1 MAGLRK
7 RSGVFYAVIRVNGKQ
22 KELSTGVPVEQKGR
36 KAKDLK
42 AEAEQKAALLERR
55 AKGEISHSAAL
66 DALRSV
72 EKINGG
78 GGDMPTVREYL
89 TNYRGQA
96 KASTEKNRQRAIK
109 YFLEYLG
116 KGADVRLDALSRQTV
131 IDFLPWALERVAV
144 GTVKLYRA
152 MLATAFNAAVD
163 DELIPRSP
171 MPRIVK
177 MERMAETVNPEIKRD
192 VVKRQPFSPDELSRI
207 FHTFPQPWA
216 DMALASFAL
225 GGLRLGEVCCLRW
238 ENVDLKRDV
247 VTVET
252 TKTEKTLE
260 QALPP
265 LLKARLMARREM
277 VEEAEPY
284 IFPNMARRYQRED
297 SSISSEFSALLRA
310 AGIVRA
316 MPETS
321 LKGNRKKVSP
331 LSFHSLRHSFCTL
344 GRCDSGVV
352 PDVMRSIVGHNSEQI
367 ERGYTT
373 ANLEHKR
380 AAVDAVMACI
390 PSPPVAE

>member
-1 MAGLRK
+1 MASIKIRGRMY
-7 RSGVFYAVIRVNGKQ
+7 SAIFRVNGKQ
-22 KELSTGVPVEQKGR
+22 VERTTGVPVEQKGR
-36 KAKDLK
+36 KAKDLR
-42 AEAEQKAALLERR
+42 AEAEQKAAIMEKR
-55 AKGEISHSAAL
+55 ARGEIHHSAAL

-89 TNYRGQA
+89 ANYRGQA

-116 KGADVRLDALSRQTV
+116 KGADVRLDALSRKTV
-131 IDFLPWALERVAV
+131 QGFLPWVLERVAV

-171 MPRIVK
+171 MPRIMK
-177 MERMAETVNPEIKRD
+177 IENINPEIKRD
-192 VVKRQPFSPDELSRI
+192 VVKRQPFTPDELSRI
-207 FHTFPQPWA
+207 FYTFPQPWA

-238 ENVDLKRDV
+238 ENVDFKRDV

-252 TKTEKTLE
+252 TKTDTTLE
-260 QALPP
+260 QVLPP
-265 LLKARLMARREM
+265 LLKARLLARREI

-284 IFPNMARRYQRED
+284 MFPDMARRYQRED

-316 MPETS
+316 MPETT
-321 LKGNRKKVSP
+321 LKGNRKKVNP

-352 PDVMRSIVGHNSEQI
+352 PDIMRSIVGHNSELI

-373 ANLEHKR
+373 ANIEHKR
-380 AAVDAVMACI
+380 AAVHSIMATI
-390 PSPPVAE
+390 PAAPAE

>member
-22 KELSTGVPVEQKGR
+22 KELSTGVPVEQK
-36 KAKDLK
+36 
-42 AEAEQKAALLERR
+42 AALLERR

-72 EKINGG
+72 ERINGG

-89 TNYRGQA
+89 THYRGQA

-192 VVKRQPFSPDELSRI
+192 VVKRQPFTPDELSRI

-247 VTVET
+247 VTVTVET

-260 QALPP
+260 QALSP

-352 PDVMRSIVGHNSEQI
+352 PDVMRSIVGHNSEQV

-390 PSPPVAE
+390 PSSPVAE

>member
-1 MAGLRK
+1 MASIKIRGRMY
-7 RSGVFYAVIRVNGKQ
+7 SAIFRVNGKQ
-22 KELSTGVPVEQKGR
+22 VERTTGVPVEQKGR
-36 KAKDLK
+36 KAKDLR
-42 AEAEQKAALLERR
+42 AEAEQKAAIMEKR
-55 AKGEISHSAAL
+55 ARGEIHHSAAL

-116 KGADVRLDALSRQTV
+116 KGADVRLDALSRKTV
-131 IDFLPWALERVAV
+131 QGFLPWVLERVAV

-171 MPRIVK
+171 MPRIMK
-177 MERMAETVNPEIKRD
+177 IENINPEIKRD
-192 VVKRQPFSPDELSRI
+192 VVKRQPFTPDELSRI
-207 FHTFPQPWA
+207 FYTFPQPWD

-238 ENVDLKRDV
+238 ENVDFKRDV

-252 TKTEKTLE
+252 TKTDTTLE
-260 QALPP
+260 QVLPP
-265 LLKARLMARREM
+265 LLKARLLARREI

-284 IFPNMARRYQRED
+284 IFPDMARRYQRED

-316 MPETS
+316 MPETT
-321 LKGNRKKVSP
+321 LKGNRKKVNP

-352 PDVMRSIVGHNSEQI
+352 PDIMRSIVGHNSELI

-373 ANLEHKR
+373 ANIEHKR
-380 AAVDAVMACI
+380 AAVHSIMATI
-390 PSPPVAE
+390 PAAPAE

>member
-1 MAGLRK
+1 MYSAI
-7 RSGVFYAVIRVNGKQ
+7 FRVNGKQ
-22 KELSTGVPVEQKGR
+22 VERTTGVPVEQKGR
-36 KAKDLK
+36 KAKDLR
-42 AEAEQKAALLERR
+42 AEAEQKAAIMEKR
-55 AKGEISHSAAL
+55 ARGEIHHSAAL

-116 KGADVRLDALSRQTV
+116 KGADVRLDALSRKTV
-131 IDFLPWALERVAV
+131 QGFLPWVLERVAV

-171 MPRIVK
+171 MPRIMK
-177 MERMAETVNPEIKRD
+177 IENINPEIKRD
-192 VVKRQPFSPDELSRI
+192 VVKRQPFTPDELSRI
-207 FHTFPQPWA
+207 FYTFPQPWD

-238 ENVDLKRDV
+238 ENVDFKRDV

-252 TKTEKTLE
+252 TKTDTTLE
-260 QALPP
+260 QVLPP

-316 MPETS
+316 MPETT
-321 LKGNRKKVSP
+321 LKGNRKKVNP

-352 PDVMRSIVGHNSEQI
+352 PDIMRSIVGHNSELI

-373 ANLEHKR
+373 ANIEHKR
-380 AAVDAVMACI
+380 AAVHSIMATI
-390 PSPPVAE
+390 PAAPAE

>member
-1 MAGLRK
+1 MASVRK
-7 RSGVFYAVIRVNGKQ
+7 RGGIFYAVFRVNGKQ
-22 KELSTGVPVEQKGR
+22 SELSTGVPVKQDGR
-36 KAKDLK
+36 KAKDLR

-55 AKGEISHSAAL
+55 AKGELSHSAAL

-131 IDFLPWALERVAV
+131 ADFLPWALERVAV

-177 MERMAETVNPEIKRD
+177 MERMAETVNPAI
-192 VVKRQPFSPDELSRI
+192 
-207 FHTFPQPWA
+207 
-216 DMALASFAL
+216 
-225 GGLRLGEVCCLRW
+225 
-238 ENVDLKRDV
+238 KRDV

-310 AGIVRA
+310 SGIVRA
-316 MPETS
+316 MPETA
-321 LKGNRKKVSP
+321 LKGNRKKVNP

-352 PDVMRSIVGHNSEQI
+352 PDVMRSIVGHNSEQV

>member
-1 MAGLRK
+1 MYSAI
-7 RSGVFYAVIRVNGKQ
+7 FRVNGKQ
-22 KELSTGVPVEQKGR
+22 VERTTGVPVEQKGR
-36 KAKDLK
+36 KAKDLR
-42 AEAEQKAALLERR
+42 AEAEQKAAIMEKR
-55 AKGEISHSAAL
+55 ARGEIHHSAAL

-116 KGADVRLDALSRQTV
+116 KGADVRLDALSRKTV
-131 IDFLPWALERVAV
+131 QGFLPWVLERVAV

-171 MPRIVK
+171 MPRIMK
-177 MERMAETVNPEIKRD
+177 IENINPEIKRD
-192 VVKRQPFSPDELSRI
+192 VVKRQPFTPDELSRI
-207 FHTFPQPWA
+207 FYTFPQPWT

-238 ENVDLKRDV
+238 ENVDFKRDV

-252 TKTEKTLE
+252 TKTDTTLE
-260 QALPP
+260 QVLPP

-284 IFPNMARRYQRED
+284 IFPDMARRYQRED

-316 MPETS
+316 MPETT
-321 LKGNRKKVSP
+321 LKGNRKKVNP

-352 PDVMRSIVGHNSEQI
+352 PDVMRSIVGHNSELI

-373 ANLEHKR
+373 ANIEHKR
-380 AAVDAVMACI
+380 AAVHSIMATI
-390 PSPPVAE
+390 PAAPAE

>member
-1 MAGLRK
+1 MYSAI
-7 RSGVFYAVIRVNGKQ
+7 FRVNGKQ
-22 KELSTGVPVEQKGR
+22 VERTTGVPVEQKGR
-36 KAKDLK
+36 KAKDLR
-42 AEAEQKAALLERR
+42 AEAEQKAAIMEKR
-55 AKGEISHSAAL
+55 ARGEIHHSAAL

-116 KGADVRLDALSRQTV
+116 KGADVRLDALSRKTV
-131 IDFLPWALERVAV
+131 QGFLPWVLERVAV

-171 MPRIVK
+171 MPRIMK
-177 MERMAETVNPEIKRD
+177 IENINPEIKRD
-192 VVKRQPFSPDELSRI
+192 VVKRQPFTPDELSRI
-207 FHTFPQPWA
+207 FYTFPQPWD

-238 ENVDLKRDV
+238 ENVDFKRDV

-252 TKTEKTLE
+252 TKTDTTLE
-260 QALPP
+260 QVLPP
-265 LLKARLMARREM
+265 LLKARLLARREI

-284 IFPNMARRYQRED
+284 IFPDMARRYQRED

-316 MPETS
+316 MPETT
-321 LKGNRKKVSP
+321 LKGNRKKVNP

-352 PDVMRSIVGHNSEQI
+352 PDIMRSIVGHNSELI

-373 ANLEHKR
+373 ANIEHKR
-380 AAVDAVMACI
+380 AAVHSIMATI
-390 PSPPVAE
+390 PAAPAE

>member
-1 MAGLRK
+1 MYSAI
-7 RSGVFYAVIRVNGKQ
+7 FRVNGKQ
-22 KELSTGVPVEQKGR
+22 VERTTGVPVEQKGR
-36 KAKDLK
+36 KAKDLR
-42 AEAEQKAALLERR
+42 AEAEQKAAIMEKR
-55 AKGEISHSAAL
+55 ARGEIHHSAAL

-116 KGADVRLDALSRQTV
+116 KGADVRLDALSRKTV
-131 IDFLPWALERVAV
+131 QGFLPWVLERVAV

-171 MPRIVK
+171 MPRIMK
-177 MERMAETVNPEIKRD
+177 IENINPEIKRD
-192 VVKRQPFSPDELSRI
+192 VVKRQPFTPDELSRI
-207 FHTFPQPWA
+207 FYTFPQPWA

-238 ENVDLKRDV
+238 ENVDFKRDV

-252 TKTEKTLE
+252 TKTDTTLE
-260 QALPP
+260 QVLPP
-265 LLKARLMARREM
+265 LLKARLLARREM

-284 IFPNMARRYQRED
+284 IFPDMARRYQRED

-316 MPETS
+316 MPETT
-321 LKGNRKKVSP
+321 LKGNRKKVNP

-352 PDVMRSIVGHNSEQI
+352 PDIMRSIVGHNSELI

-373 ANLEHKR
+373 ANIEHKR
-380 AAVDAVMACI
+380 AAVHSIMATI
-390 PSPPVAE
+390 PAAPAE

>member
-1 MAGLRK
+1 MASIKIRGRMY
-7 RSGVFYAVIRVNGKQ
+7 SAIFRVNGKQ
-22 KELSTGVPVEQKGR
+22 VERTTGVPVEQKGR
-36 KAKDLK
+36 KAKDLR
-42 AEAEQKAALLERR
+42 AEAEQKAAIMEKR
-55 AKGEISHSAAL
+55 ARGEIHHSAAL

-116 KGADVRLDALSRQTV
+116 KGADVRLDALSRKTV
-131 IDFLPWALERVAV
+131 QGFLPWVLERVAV

-152 MLATAFNAAVD
+152 MLAMAFNAAVD

-171 MPRIVK
+171 MPRIMK
-177 MERMAETVNPEIKRD
+177 IENINPEIKRD
-192 VVKRQPFSPDELSRI
+192 VVKRQPFTPDELSRI
-207 FHTFPQPWA
+207 FYTFPQPWD

-238 ENVDLKRDV
+238 ENVDFKRDV

-252 TKTEKTLE
+252 TKTDTTLE
-260 QALPP
+260 QVLPP
-265 LLKARLMARREM
+265 LLKARLLARREI

-316 MPETS
+316 MPETT
-321 LKGNRKKVSP
+321 LKGNRKKVNP

-352 PDVMRSIVGHNSEQI
+352 PDIMRSIVGHNSELI

-373 ANLEHKR
+373 ANIEHKR
-380 AAVDAVMACI
+380 AAVHSIMATI
-390 PSPPVAE
+390 PAAPAE

>member
-1 MAGLRK
+1 
-7 RSGVFYAVIRVNGKQ
+7 
-22 KELSTGVPVEQKGR
+22 
-36 KAKDLK
+36 
-42 AEAEQKAALLERR
+42 
-55 AKGEISHSAAL
+55 
-66 DALRSV
+66 
-72 EKINGG
+72 
-78 GGDMPTVREYL
+78 MPTVREYL
-89 TNYRGQA
+89 TNCRGQA

-177 MERMAETVNPEIKRD
+177 MDRMAETVNPEIKRD
-192 VVKRQPFSPDELSRI
+192 VVKRQPFTPDELSRI
-207 FHTFPQPWA
+207 FYTFPLPWA

-238 ENVDLKRDV
+238 ENVDLRRDV

-265 LLKARLMARREM
+265 LLKARLLARREM

-310 AGIVRA
+310 SGIVRA
-316 MPETS
+316 MPETA
-321 LKGNRKKVSP
+321 LKGNRKKVNP
-331 LSFHSLRHSFCTL
+331 LLFHSLRHSFCTL

-352 PDVMRSIVGHNSEQI
+352 PDFPSDFLSHSSLPPGSCFVLAPRVLTLTGQTLSCLANQPHGCRLLCSTSLGFRIIAASCGLSLQCTYCVGRTNEG
-367 ERGYTT
+367 RG
-373 ANLEHKR
+373 
-380 AAVDAVMACI
+380 AVAPL
-390 PSPPVAE
+390 PSWESS